1 MDGTRRLRNSLLII
15 AAFLVASC
23 AALTQFLDSAFQ
35 RPSFTFKDVS
45 LSNLSLNGL
54 TLDTVW
60 QLQNPNPIGLSLATA
75 DYRLSVEG
83 KQVLAG
89 SPPNGLNIPAQ
100 GSQDLHFPASFK
112 LLEIF
117 PALSDLA
124 TKDVARYKVEGTVG
138 INTPIGVLNFPLAYE
153 NQFEV
158 PKIPQ
163 VQFQPPKVTSLNLRG
178 ATVEFPLAIANRNSF
193 SLPIEGVS
201 GALRISGV
209 SVGNV
214 STGNVGA
221 LEGKATKVITMP
233 VTIDLLSAASGL
245 VRALQ
250 GGTAPVEFHA
260 ALNSGGRSVPVD
272 LNQVLNFIR

>member
-1 MDGTRRLRNSLLII
+1 MNGIRRWRNSLLII
-15 AAFLVASC
+15 AAFLVVGC
-23 AALTQFLDSAFQ
+23 ATLTQLLDSAFQ
-35 RPSFTFKDVS
+35 RPNLTFKDVS

-100 GSQDLHFPASFK
+100 GSSDLHFPASFK

-153 NQFEV
+153 NQFEI
-158 PKIPQ
+158 PRIPQ

-178 ATVEFPLAIANRNSF
+178 ATVEFPLAITNRNSF

-201 GALRISGV
+201 GALKVSGV
-209 SVGNV
+209 SVGNI

-221 LEGKATKVITMP
+221 LDGKATKVIALP

-245 VRALQ
+245 SRALQ
-250 GGTAPVEFHA
+250 GGSAPVELHA
-260 ALNSGGRSVPVD
+260 SLNSGGRSVPVD